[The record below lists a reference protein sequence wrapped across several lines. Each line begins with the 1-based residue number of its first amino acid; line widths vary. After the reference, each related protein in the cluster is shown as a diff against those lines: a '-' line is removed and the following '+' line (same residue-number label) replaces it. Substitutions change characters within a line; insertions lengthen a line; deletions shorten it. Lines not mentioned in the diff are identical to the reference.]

1 MMPLTFVILIWRHHC
16 SRNKSQVL
24 FLITENSLIKTVQE
38 YLTSN
43 YSITIP
49 VRVKVNPMRCK
60 TPKIMFWIFNC
71 DLSLNIILFLQRK
84 LDTVFP
90 MTLFLLV
97 TVKMLQ
103 SGQ

>member
-1 MMPLTFVILIWRHHC
+1 MMPLAFVILIWRHHC

-49 VRVKVNPMRCK
+49 VGVKVNPMRRK
-60 TPKIMFWIFNC
+60 TPKCFGSLIVTC
-71 DLSLNIILFLQRK
+71 LSI
-84 LDTVFP
+84 
-90 MTLFLLV
+90 
-97 TVKMLQ
+97 
-103 SGQ
+103 

>member
-49 VRVKVNPMRCK
+49 VRVKVNPMRRK
-60 TPKIMFWIFNC
+60 TPKCFGSLIVTC
-71 DLSLNIILFLQRK
+71 LSI
-84 LDTVFP
+84 
-90 MTLFLLV
+90 
-97 TVKMLQ
+97 
-103 SGQ
+103 

>member
-1 MMPLTFVILIWRHHC
+1 M
-16 SRNKSQVL
+16 
-24 FLITENSLIKTVQE
+24 KTVQE

-49 VRVKVNPMRCK
+49 VRVKVNPMHRK
-60 TPKIMFWIFNC
+60 TPKCFGSLIVT
-71 DLSLNIILFLQRK
+71 SLNIILFLQRK